1 MKCLPVL
8 ISGALMNEA
17 ESCLEGARRLS
28 CGKLE
33 DEIEPGWNYILK
45 MSATLELHVA
55 DRSNAFRRRVD
66 FCQTLSVERDLLDL
80 FVQPLLLDMIF
91 LGIHQLRG
99 GVYV

>member
-33 DEIEPGWNYILK
+33 DEIEIELK
-45 MSATLELHVA
+45 LYFENVPNFGAA
-55 DRSNAFRRRVD
+55 RRR
-66 FCQTLSVERDLLDL
+66 
-80 FVQPLLLDMIF
+80 
-91 LGIHQLRG
+91 
-99 GVYV
+99 